1 MISVVIPLYN
11 KGHVIV
17 NTLRTVFAQTY
28 KDFEVVIID
37 DGSTDNGLSLI
48 KEHFNDSRIR
58 IISQS
63 NQGVA
68 VARDRGVR
76 ESRYNYIAF
85 LDADDEWH
93 PDYLK
98 IMAEE
103 INKYPAAGLFSSGG
117 LIQDQQGLHY
127 RLCNKY
133 LNYRGKVD
141 FFENPFLF
149 THTSGTIIN
158 KKVFDKTEGS
168 PVGMRCLQDFALF
181 VQIALIS
188 DFIYVGIPL
197 SKYVGGVAGQ
207 TTSADAEKR
216 YYLLQFVVLFYNIL
230 YKKWS
235 ETNFRNNNV
244 KLFLKYDL
252 RHRFKGFLRTKNW
265 KSLDYFY
272 ANLNAEPLSLLC
284 PLEKFFYRK
293 HYVKLGVL
301 WINLTKLLWRT
312 HKFPVVGADVNID
325 KINLKYR
332 IW

>member
-1 MISVVIPLYN
+1 MCKIFLSTRLIF
-11 KGHVIV
+11 
-17 NTLRTVFAQTY
+17 TVT
-28 KDFEVVIID
+28 
-37 DGSTDNGLSLI
+37 
-48 KEHFNDSRIR
+48 
-58 IISQS
+58 
-63 NQGVA
+63 
-68 VARDRGVR
+68 
-76 ESRYNYIAF
+76 
-85 LDADDEWH
+85 
-93 PDYLK
+93 
-98 IMAEE
+98 
-103 INKYPAAGLFSSGG
+103 
-117 LIQDQQGLHY
+117 
-127 RLCNKY
+127 
-133 LNYRGKVD
+133 
-141 FFENPFLF
+141 
-149 THTSGTIIN
+149 
-158 KKVFDKTEGS
+158 
-168 PVGMRCLQDFALF
+168 
-181 VQIALIS
+181 
-188 DFIYVGIPL
+188 
-197 SKYVGGVAGQ
+197 
-207 TTSADAEKR
+207 R

-312 HKFPVVGADVNID
+312 HKIPVVGADVNID